1 VSCPNYTYEMGS
13 WIFFTIMTQSVPC
26 KFIIHFNKY
35 LMQVK
40 LGETVLS
47 QNFSVLPQVS
57 FLKIINNFYEAVSQ
71 NFLA

>member
-1 VSCPNYTYEMGS
+1 
-13 WIFFTIMTQSVPC
+13 
-26 KFIIHFNKY
+26 
-35 LMQVK
+35 MQVK